1 MSKEGELSGTLLESP
16 VGPLTLLASTKG
28 LVGVYFEN
36 RFDGDWNET
45 SNEFLEQIAQQ
56 LTEYFQGKRQEF
68 AIPFDLRGT
77 AFQKEVWQTLAT
89 IPYGE
94 TISYRELAERIQR
107 PKASRAVGLANGNNP
122 ISIILPC
129 HRVIGSNGK
138 LVGYGGGLERKLK
151 LLELEDALLP
161 IAG

>member
-1 MSKEGELSGTLLESP
+1 MSKDEELSGTLLDSP

-28 LVGVYFEN
+28 LVGIYFEN
-36 RFDGDWNET
+36 RFDGDWKEGP
-45 SNEFLEQIAQQ
+45 SEFLNQTSQQ
-56 LTEYFQGKRQEF
+56 LTEYFEGERQDF
-68 AIPFDLRGT
+68 DVPFDLRGT
-77 AFQKEVWQTLAT
+77 DFQKEVWQTLAT

-129 HRVIGSNGK
+129 HRVIGANGK
-138 LVGYGGGLERKLK
+138 LVGYGGGLERKQK
-151 LLELEDALLP
+151 LLELEGALLP